1 MAKQRIADSRIFFP
15 WESHGGM
22 SRWVGFG
29 RLRLILVFAGL
40 FGAIL
45 VIAGRERRQAGTR
58 QTRAILQETESAVEA
73 YMAEHDGGCP
83 ASPADVAIHMKRQV
97 LRHDAWGQP
106 PRIICPSRQVG
117 VGFDVVSDG
126 PDRIPGGLD
135 RVE

>member
-1 MAKQRIADSRIFFP
+1 
-15 WESHGGM
+15 M

-29 RLRLILVFAGL
+29 RLRPILVFAGL
-40 FGAIL
+40 FGAVL
-45 VIAGRERRQAGTR
+45 VVAGRERRQSGTR

-83 ASPADVAIHMKRQV
+83 TTSADVAVHMKRQV
-97 LRHDAWGQP
+97 LRPDAWGQP
-106 PRIICPSRQVG
+106 PRIICPSRQGG